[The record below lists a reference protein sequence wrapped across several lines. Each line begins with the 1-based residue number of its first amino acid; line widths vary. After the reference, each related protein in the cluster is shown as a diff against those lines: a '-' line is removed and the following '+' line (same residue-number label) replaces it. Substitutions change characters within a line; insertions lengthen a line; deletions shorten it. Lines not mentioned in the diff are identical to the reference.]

1 MLKTYQ
7 KLWNLLLIKEKKQA
21 FFLLILMIIY
31 GLIETFGVV
40 SVFPL
45 ISVLTNPNIIETN
58 KYLNFTYTYLNFQSF
73 ENFLIFFSSIVFCI
87 TLTRT
92 LFNGL
97 VNHLILR
104 YTQIRCYSLSSRLL
118 QSYLNRP
125 YIYFL
130 SRHSAEMGNTPFRS

>member
-73 ENFLIFFSSIVFCI
+73 ENFLIFITSIVF
-87 TLTRT
+87 
-92 LFNGL
+92 
-97 VNHLILR
+97 
-104 YTQIRCYSLSSRLL
+104 
-118 QSYLNRP
+118 
-125 YIYFL
+125 
-130 SRHSAEMGNTPFRS
+130 